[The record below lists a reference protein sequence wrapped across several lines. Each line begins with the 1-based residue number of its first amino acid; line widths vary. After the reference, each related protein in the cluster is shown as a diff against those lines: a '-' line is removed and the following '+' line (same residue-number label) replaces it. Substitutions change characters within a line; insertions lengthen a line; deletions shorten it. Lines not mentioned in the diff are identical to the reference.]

1 MSDSSTTSPRDP
13 RASQSI
19 VQRGLEVVLRE
30 GQTMDQE
37 DARNTDRTSK
47 EEEIVVFGGA
57 ERDVSDENEQCVTI

>member
-1 MSDSSTTSPRDP
+1 
-13 RASQSI
+13 
-19 VQRGLEVVLRE
+19 
-30 GQTMDQE
+30 MDQE